1 MALQIKIVETAM
13 NFTGAGFEQ
22 EPISQSV
29 HILEN
34 VTIGDALTQ
43 GWRDETK
50 QYRDEIVSGSFLG
63 DSLVLASAKAYPVTL
78 KAVPTGFQ
86 LWL

>member
-1 MALQIKIVETAM
+1 MALQVSIVETAM

-43 GWRDETK
+43 KWRDETK
-50 QYRDEIVSGSFLG
+50 QYRDEIVQGDFLG
-63 DSLVLASAKAYPVTL
+63 DALTLASSKAYPVTL
-78 KAVPTGFQ
+78 KALPAGFQ

>member
-1 MALQIKIVETAM
+1 MAIQIKIVETAM

-34 VTIGDALTQ
+34 TTIGDALTQ
-43 GWRDETK
+43 GWRNETK
-50 QYRDEIVSGSFLG
+50 QYRDEIVQGDFLG
-63 DSLVLASAKAYPVTL
+63 DSLTLASSKTYPATL
-78 KAVPTGFQ
+78 RAVSTGFQ